1 MAKDH
6 ANISA
11 SSPGIGPNIDE
22 YGPRFYDISSMY
34 EKRFSQLIEDSLK
47 AAGVKHCVGDLFWI
61 NNSSP
66 PSITHVNMARGLSN
80 DRVCYNGISKTGISE
95 LMAVQHRN
103 PSSPHKLTSA
113 MVGIVSDAVVRA

>member
-1 MAKDH
+1 
-6 ANISA
+6 
-11 SSPGIGPNIDE
+11 
-22 YGPRFYDISSMY
+22 MY

-113 MVGIVSDAVVRA
+113 MIGIVSDAVVRAQKKTEPYKAGVQNLFNTVIRSFESLQAA